1 MNLLKNITAN
11 YAGVIV
17 AAASPVFAL
26 PIYLAALGTTRW
38 GLVSFATTL
47 ASVFSILEVGLS
59 QRLVRDLTIAKL
71 EDPNRAARAF
81 RGIAACYWLLGCL
94 AATVLLAAQS
104 CFVGHWLRL
113 KPESIG
119 DGYATVYF
127 AAVLIITQIPNS
139 AYRSALLSTDR
150 HVMLNAQVG
159 SFSICKHVA
168 GVIVAMVWKDLR
180 YVYVAY
186 SATAVAELA
195 VRGWTATRAISPANA
210 GADIDWA
217 ASRTILAAGAK
228 MSVAVIAGLLTLQ
241 SDRLF
246 LSRFA
251 SLHDLGVYGVATS
264 LGYGVLQLTYPL
276 FASVTPALSLV
287 ANDPIQLRAR
297 CSRLLKGVCLALLLA
312 IACYLLIGESLVRF
326 WLKNASLFM
335 EVRPILRL
343 FLLGN
348 VLNIVYQVSY
358 VRWLVMG
365 RIRPIVVVNVV
376 SLLLAVTVTPA
387 LIAAYGTIGAAGSW
401 ITINIVGVLAN
412 VSWMLGNG
420 QKIVKWIGSMIP

>member
-1 MNLLKNITAN
+1 MNLLKNIAAN

-26 PIYLAALGTTRW
+26 PLYLSALGTTRW

-71 EDPNRAARAF
+71 QDPNRAARAF

-94 AATVLLAAQS
+94 AAAVLLATQS
-104 CFVGHWLRL
+104 FFVGHWLRL
-113 KPESIG
+113 KPDSMR

-127 AAVLIITQIPNS
+127 AVVLIATQIPNS
-139 AYRSALLSTDR
+139 AYRSALMSADR

-168 GVIVAMVWKDLR
+168 GVTVAMVWKDLR
-180 YVYVAY
+180 YVYLAY
-186 SATAVAELA
+186 TAVAVAELA
-195 VRGWTATRAISPANA
+195 VRGLSATRAISPTATGA
-210 GADIDWA
+210 GIDWA
-217 ASRTILAAGAK
+217 ASRTILTAGAK

-287 ANDPIQLRAR
+287 ASDPVKLRAQ
-297 CSRLLKGVCLALLLA
+297 CSRLLKGVCLALIVA
-312 IACYLLIGESLVRF
+312 IACYLLIGESLVRW
-326 WLKNASLFM
+326 WLKNESVFT
-335 EVRPILRL
+335 EVRPILRI
-343 FLLGN
+343 FLVGN

-365 RIRPIVVVNVV
+365 RIRPIVAVNSV
-376 SLLLAVTVTPA
+376 SLLLAVTVTPLLVA
-387 LIAAYGTIGAAGSW
+387 TYGTVGAAGSW
-401 ITINIVGVLAN
+401 ITINVVGVLAN
-412 VSWMLGNG
+412 VAWMLGYG
-420 QKIVKWIGSMIP
+420 